1 MIMLTFWETV
11 RGMELGDTLIR
22 ELPKLTERAK
32 IKQTTITIGP
42 DEDLADTIKMYIGRG
57 LIYKDRI
64 QTKNGG
70 YLLIF
75 EE

>member
-1 MIMLTFWETV
+1 MLTFWETV
-11 RGMELGDTLIR
+11 KGMELADTLIR

-42 DEDLADTIKMYIGRG
+42 EEELADAIKMYIDRG

>member
-11 RGMELGDTLIR
+11 KGMELADTLIR
-22 ELPKLTERAK
+22 ELPKLTKRAK
-32 IKQTTITIGP
+32 IKQTTITIEP
-42 DEDLADTIKMYIGRG
+42 DEDLVDMIKMYIDQG

-64 QTKNGG
+64 QTKDGG

>member
-1 MIMLTFWETV
+1 MFWDTV
-11 RGMELGDTLIR
+11 LGVELAETLIR
-22 ELPKLTERAK
+22 ELPKLTKQTK
-32 IKQTTITIGP
+32 IKQTTITIEP
-42 DEDLADTIKMYIGRG
+42 DADLADTIKMYIDRG
-57 LIYKDRI
+57 LVYKDRI

>member
-1 MIMLTFWETV
+1 MIMSTFWDTV
-11 RGMELGDTLIR
+11 LGVELAETLIR
-22 ELPKLTERAK
+22 ELPKLTKRAK
-32 IKQTTITIGP
+32 IKQTTITIEP
-42 DEDLADTIKMYIGRG
+42 DEDLADTIKMYIDQG

-64 QTKNGG
+64 QTKDGG

>member
-1 MIMLTFWETV
+1 MFWDTV
-11 RGMELGDTLIR
+11 RGVELAETLIR
-22 ELPKLTERAK
+22 ELPKLTKQTK
-32 IKQTTITIGP
+32 IKQITITIGP
-42 DEDLADTIKMYIGRG
+42 DEDLADTIKSYIDLG

-64 QTKNGG
+64 QTKDEG

>member
-1 MIMLTFWETV
+1 MFTFWDTV
-11 RGMELGDTLIR
+11 RGVELADTLIR
-22 ELPKLTERAK
+22 ELPKLTKQAK
-32 IKQTTITIGP
+32 IKQATITIGP
-42 DEDLADTIKMYIGRG
+42 DEDLAETIKMYIDRG
-57 LIYKDRI
+57 LVYKDRI

>member
-1 MIMLTFWETV
+1 MFWDTV
-11 RGMELGDTLIR
+11 LGVELAETLIK
-22 ELPKLTERAK
+22 ELPKLTKQTK
-32 IKQTTITIGP
+32 IKQITIAIGP
-42 DEDLADTIKMYIGRG
+42 DEDLADTIKMYIDSG

-64 QTKNGG
+64 QTKDEG

>member
-1 MIMLTFWETV
+1 MIMSTFWDTV
-11 RGMELGDTLIR
+11 LGVELAETLIR
-22 ELPKLTERAK
+22 ELPKLTKRAK
-32 IKQTTITIGP
+32 IKQTTITIEP
-42 DEDLADTIKMYIGRG
+42 DEDLADTIKMYIDRR

-64 QTKNGG
+64 QTKDGG

>member
-1 MIMLTFWETV
+1 MIMSTFWDTV
-11 RGMELGDTLIR
+11 LGVELAETLIR
-22 ELPKLTERAK
+22 ELPKLTKRAK
-32 IKQTTITIGP
+32 IKQTTITIEP
-42 DEDLADTIKMYIGRG
+42 DEDLADTIKMYIDRG

-64 QTKNGG
+64 QTKDGG